1 MKKIPLLLIM
11 VIATFYASSQGIV
24 QQVYASS
31 GSYFSNGTYS
41 LSSTIGEPITATFNS
56 TTYYLTQGFQQPNYL
71 VTMVEDFDKNAN
83 IIVYPNPTDDF
94 INIDLG
100 TTNLDKYRF
109 QLYDV
114 TGRLMMTGNIID
126 KITKLDIGSY
136 ASDIYFIRLSLDNK
150 IIKNF
155 KVQKIN

>member
-1 MKKIPLLLIM
+1 MKKYLSLFII
-11 VIATFYASSQGIV
+11 VIIANYASAQGIV

-41 LSSTIGEPITATFNS
+41 LSSTIGEPITSTFNS
-56 TTYYLTQGFQQPNYL
+56 TNYYLTQGFQQPNYII
-71 VTMVEDFDKNAN
+71 TAVEDFDKNSN
-83 IIVYPNPTDDF
+83 IIVYPNPADDY

-109 QLYDV
+109 ELYDV
-114 TGRLMMTGNIID
+114 TGRLMMTGNITD
-126 KITKLDIGSY
+126 KITKLDMGSY
-136 ASDIYFIRLSLDNK
+136 ASDIYFIRLSFDSK